1 MGEIMDTTTW
11 LCGPP
16 PAKGQY
22 QRYPS
27 RFVFNLKNFYGDIF
41 KNKKVLEMFSGTG
54 AIAAL
59 DTKEYITSDSRKE
72 TGADIIGLYNY
83 LPLKGNTFDVVIA
96 DPPYTKGFAREWTN
110 LEKDI
115 PKPKYVLGEA
125 TRLVKP
131 LGLIFILHVII
142 IPAYKEFG
150 VKRIALHP
158 ILTGPNNAIRVLNVF
173 LKER

>member
-1 MGEIMDTTTW
+1 MLDTTTW

-16 PAKGQY
+16 PATGQY

-27 RFVFNLKNFYGDIF
+27 RFIINLKKTYRDLI
-41 KNKKVLEMFSGTG
+41 KDKKVLEMFSGTG
-54 AIAAL
+54 AMKSL
-59 DTKEYITSDSRKE
+59 DCAKFVTSDSRKE

-83 LPLKGNTFDVVIA
+83 LPLKSNTFDIVIA
-96 DPPYTKGFAREWTN
+96 DPPYTMGFARQWTN

-125 TRLVKP
+125 SRLTKQS
-131 LGLIFILHVII
+131 GLIFILHVII
-142 IPAYKEFG
+142 IPAYKEFE

-158 ILTGPNNAIRVLNVF
+158 ILTGANNAIRVLNVF
-173 LKER
+173 QKKK